1 MTRWIYDFEPEWAA
15 YCERDFTALRRLF
28 STPAGLDRLIDDFGD
43 TLLHVAVRDGDVAMV
58 ELLLQLPCRR
68 CLASFDELSYTP
80 LHHAAK
86 DGRADLAE
94 RLLAAGADP
103 NANNET
109 RIGNT
114 PIREAVYHGH
124 PEIVAL
130 LLRAGADPTIPGWM
144 AITAVDEAHH
154 SIVGGLDTE
163 HAKAIQRLLAGF
175 PSAVRD
181 RARPSGG

>member
-1 MTRWIYDFEPEWAA
+1 VTRWIYDFEPEWAA

-28 STPAGLDRLIDDFGD
+28 STPAGLDRLIDDCGN
-43 TLLHVAVRDGDVAMV
+43 TLLHVAVRDGEVRMV

-80 LHHAAK
+80 LHYAAK

-94 RLLAAGADP
+94 RLLA
-103 NANNET
+103 
-109 RIGNT
+109 
-114 PIREAVYHGH
+114 
-124 PEIVAL
+124 
-130 LLRAGADPTIPGWM
+130 AGADPTIPGWM

-154 SIVGGLDTE
+154 SIVGGTDTE

-181 RARPSGG
+181 RARPSGGQP